1 MESKTHYNTL
11 PADASSAILDSVRS
25 YTYSWAHAR
34 SQGADK
40 FREDN
45 KEWKVH
51 AEVRNYKEDTYY
63 KERHRACILLALG
76 L

>member
-1 MESKTHYNTL
+1 MESKTHDNTL
-11 PADASSAILDSVRS
+11 PADASSSFVHTR
-25 YTYSWAHAR
+25 TAR
-34 SQGADK
+34 HTREAK
-40 FREDN
+40 ALINFREDN
-45 KEWKVH
+45 KAWKVH

>member
-1 MESKTHYNTL
+1 MESKTHENTL
-11 PADASSAILDSVRS
+11 PVNASSAILDSVRS

-34 SQGADK
+34 SQCADK

-45 KEWKVH
+45 KAWKVH
-51 AEVRNYKEDTYY
+51 AEVGNYKEDTYY
-63 KERHRACILLALG
+63 KETHRACILLALG